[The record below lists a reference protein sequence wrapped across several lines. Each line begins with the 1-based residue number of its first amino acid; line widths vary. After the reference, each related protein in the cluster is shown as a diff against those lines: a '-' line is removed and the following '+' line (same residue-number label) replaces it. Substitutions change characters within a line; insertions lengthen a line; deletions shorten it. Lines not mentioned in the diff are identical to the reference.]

1 MRQPVGKLRPIYVL
15 EDVLRWPPMFAVRT
29 LKAPSDPAFAFA
41 AIYSHVAGMDKS
53 KEAVQK

>member
-1 MRQPVGKLRPIYVL
+1 
-15 EDVLRWPPMFAVRT
+15 MFAVRT